1 MDDVGGS
8 NVEGDKTCKERNPTS
23 HLTIG
28 SCIRFWHCQ
37 YLLLVLSFI
46 ISLKRPNLRKKIY
59 SRTGHKLIYN
69 QGVSK
74 NYVYRPERLMR
85 FAMWF
90 CVPASSIVA
99 REATLPYCE
108 PITSQ
113 SFWEK
118 KEDINC
124 SFTAQTI
131 PTIFL
136 LLGKTHQCTSECFVF
151 PTEEETFV
159 SVMIPVRRACC
170 ENYKV
175 L

>member
-1 MDDVGGS
+1 M
-8 NVEGDKTCKERNPTS
+8 
-23 HLTIG
+23 
-28 SCIRFWHCQ
+28 
-37 YLLLVLSFI
+37 
-46 ISLKRPNLRKKIY
+46 RKKIY

-69 QGVSK
+69 QVVRK

-124 SFTAQTI
+124 TFTAQTI

-159 SVMIPVRRACC
+159 LVMIPVRRACC

-175 L
+175 LKYIYCNDNLYQILACN